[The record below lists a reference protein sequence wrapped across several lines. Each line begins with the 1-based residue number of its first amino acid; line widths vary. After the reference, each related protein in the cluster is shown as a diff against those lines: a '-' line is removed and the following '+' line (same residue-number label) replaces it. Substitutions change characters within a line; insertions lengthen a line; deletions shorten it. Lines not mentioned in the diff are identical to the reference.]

1 MAESRN
7 GNREIREALAES
19 RRLFLSCGLFSVFV
33 NLLMLTGP
41 LFMLQV
47 YDRVLTS
54 RSEATLVTLIA
65 IVAFLFLMMGVLDH
79 ARGRVL
85 ARAGARLQAR
95 LDSRVLRAI
104 LSRSTS
110 PAERS
115 RPATG
120 LRDLEAIQRFASS
133 SGPFAFFDAPWT
145 PVFLFALFMFHWMLG
160 LLAVGS
166 GCLLLLIALLN
177 QRGTA
182 RPQEEVREASARS
195 WYFIEQMRAG
205 GETVQG
211 LGMHDAVV
219 ARSGALRDT
228 VLDKTLSSSDRGGF
242 YNVLSK
248 TLRLFLQSLML
259 GLGAWLAILGEIT
272 PGVMIAASILL
283 GRALAPIDQAVGQW
297 PLLQRTL
304 AGYRSLAAL
313 LTETPP
319 ERARTALPA
328 PRAILEA
335 QGLMVAAPGARVAAV
350 RGASL
355 RLEPGQAAGIAGPS
369 ASGKSTF
376 ARALAGVWRP
386 MGGSVRLDGA
396 ELDQYGADL
405 GAPHR
410 VSAAGSGPV
419 RWERGGEHRPALAR
433 RRRQGDRRGGETHRR
448 ARDDSRPA
456 GRLRLSGLG
465 GRRGPVGGTT
475 PAHRARARVLR
486 LSGGGGDGRAGLQP
500 GCGRNDGAVPC
511 SGAPQ
516 EARRRGRDRGA
527 SAWSVRAV
535 RHGLSDGGRSSRIGH
550 VRPRRGAGAIAS
562 IRGRHEGRGRSARG
576 PAHLRRRRQVEDPA
590 AVGGTGGARPPVGAR
605 DAGRDTAEPGGNR
618 PEARPVVTIVRGGQ
632 KGAAG
637 APATSSRAPA
647 GRTDGTPAHGAPAAK
662 ASATDS
668 AATRRQ
674 RRIAGAV
681 ARVRGVRA
689 PAGEGQGRPG
699 RHQSRAERLGSGAA
713 DGPGR
718 RFMTDRGADRRF
730 TARRLWPWGWAAWW
744 CWSGGLAGW
753 GVFAS
758 ISGAVHRHRPG
769 GGGIPETRWSST
781 STAAR

>member
-7 GNREIREALAES
+7 GNQEIREALAES

-145 PVFLFALFMFHWMLG
+145 PVFLCVLFMFHWMLG

-405 GAPHR
+405 GRHIGYLPQEVVLFDGSVAENIARLSPGADDRGIVEAAKRTGAHEMILGLPDGYDFQ
-410 VSAAGSGPV
+410 VSA
-419 RWERGGEHRPALAR
+419 GGAA
-433 RRRQGDRRGGETHRR
+433 
-448 ARDDSRPA
+448 
-456 GRLRLSGLG
+456 LSG
-465 GRRGPVGGTT
+465 GGTT

-500 GCGRNDGAVPC
+500 GCGRNDGTVPC

-576 PAHLRRRRQVEDPA
+576 PAHLRRRRQVEDP
-590 AVGGTGGARPPVGAR
+590 RR
-605 DAGRDTAEPGGNR
+605 R
-618 PEARPVVTIVRGGQ
+618 RG
-632 KGAAG
+632 
-637 APATSSRAPA
+637 
-647 GRTDGTPAHGAPAAK
+647 DGWCSP
-662 ASATDS
+662 S
-668 AATRRQ
+668 
-674 RRIAGAV
+674 
-681 ARVRGVRA
+681 
-689 PAGEGQGRPG
+689 
-699 RHQSRAERLGSGAA
+699 
-713 DGPGR
+713 GR
-718 RFMTDRGADRRF
+718 RA
-730 TARRLWPWGWAAWW
+730 
-744 CWSGGLAGW
+744 
-753 GVFAS
+753 
-758 ISGAVHRHRPG
+758 
-769 GGGIPETRWSST
+769 
-781 STAAR
+781 